1 MSLFSGLDNLTDLTL
16 DPGCSAICGY
26 TEADLDTV
34 FAPELEGLDRDR
46 IRDSYNGYWWLG
58 EEQVYNPFDILL
70 LFRNR
75 KFGASWFETGTP
87 SFLIETLFKRRVS
100 SIALD
105 DVISSSDLPSTFD
118 VDDIAT
124 EALLFQAGY
133 LTITQEEDLGGRL
146 MYRLG

>member
-1 MSLFSGLDNLTDLTL
+1 M
-16 DPGCSAICGY
+16 
-26 TEADLDTV
+26 
-34 FAPELEGLDRDR
+34 
-46 IRDSYNGYWWLG
+46 
-58 EEQVYNPFDILL
+58 YNPFDILL

-105 DVISSSDLPSTFD
+105 DVISSSDLLSTFD